1 MLETYDIL
9 IFQKKN
15 VLSTKV
21 IQAIFT
27 LFPQRFWNDIL
38 KIWHVRTKMLK
49 VNKRSKYEH

>member
-15 VLSTKV
+15 VLPTKV
-21 IQAIFT
+21 IQAIFI
-27 LFPQRFWNDIL
+27 LFPKRFWNDIL

-49 VNKRSKYEH
+49 VNKKSKYEH